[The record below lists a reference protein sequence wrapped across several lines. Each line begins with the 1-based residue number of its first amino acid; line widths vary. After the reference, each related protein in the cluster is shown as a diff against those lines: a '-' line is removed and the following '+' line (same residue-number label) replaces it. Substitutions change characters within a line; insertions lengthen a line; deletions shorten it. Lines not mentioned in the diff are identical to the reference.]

1 VKRAFPIRLF
11 VLILIFFVL
20 TYGVICY
27 KGLWS
32 NCKVCFLFQSCEP
45 DVAGKPSRIDRIVT
59 VDKTKILPKIH
70 AKAQELKTYAAA
82 RKMNARIGFLLNM
95 GQHSGQN
102 RFYVYDLQKNAI
114 LDSGLVAHGSG
125 HQLFAATPMF
135 SNEVGSQLSSLGKYR
150 IGAKYKGRFG
160 DAYKLHGLETTNSN
174 AFARTVVLH
183 SYDCVANFETYPLYA
198 CNSWG
203 CPMVHSDFMAK
214 LSKIIDKEKTPI
226 VLWVF
231 A

>member
-1 VKRAFPIRLF
+1 M
-11 VLILIFFVL
+11 
-20 TYGVICY
+20 
-27 KGLWS
+27 S
-32 NCKVCFLFQSCEP
+32 NCKLCLLFQYCEP
-45 DVAGKPSRIDRIVT
+45 DLAGKLSRADKKIT

-70 AKAQELKTYAAA
+70 AKARDLKAYVVS
-82 RKMNARIGFLLNM
+82 RKMNSRIGLLVNM

-102 RFYVYDLQKNAI
+102 RFYVYDLQKKTI

-125 HQLFAATPMF
+125 HHLFAANPLF

-160 DAYKLHGLETTNSN
+160 DAYKLHGLQASNSN
-174 AFARTVVLH
+174 SLVRNVVLH
-183 SYDCVANFETYPLYA
+183 SFDCVPNFETYPLYA

-203 CPMVHSDFMAK
+203 CPMVNSDFMAK

-226 VLWVF
+226 VLWLF
-231 A
+231 E